1 MGKRIFDI
9 CFSVFA
15 LLLVSPLFLLC
26 AIAVK
31 LSSSGPVFYSHQRV
45 GEKRKL
51 FGCLK
56 FRTMYCDA
64 DARLQCLLASSPMLM
79 QEWQVFFKLREDPR
93 ITPVGKWLRKVSLD
107 ELPQFLNVLRGDMSI
122 VGPRPLTQQE
132 IDEYLKE
139 KADKIL
145 SMRPG
150 LTTLW
155 ITEGRNQFS
164 LQERIEMEEFYID
177 NRSFWLDFKLI
188 CKTVFIMLFPK
199 GAY

>member
-1 MGKRIFDI
+1 
-9 CFSVFA
+9 
-15 LLLVSPLFLLC
+15 
-26 AIAVK
+26 
-31 LSSSGPVFYSHQRV
+31 
-45 GEKRKL
+45 
-51 FGCLK
+51 
-56 FRTMYCDA
+56 
-64 DARLQCLLASSPMLM
+64 MLM

>member
-1 MGKRIFDI
+1 
-9 CFSVFA
+9 
-15 LLLVSPLFLLC
+15 
-26 AIAVK
+26 
-31 LSSSGPVFYSHQRV
+31 
-45 GEKRKL
+45 
-51 FGCLK
+51 
-56 FRTMYCDA
+56 MYCDA
-64 DARLQCLLASSPMLM
+64 DKRLQLLLASSPMLM

-107 ELPQFLNVLRGDMSI
+107 ELPQFWNVFRGDMSV

-132 IDEYLKE
+132 IVEYLKE

-145 SMRPG
+145 SVRPG

-155 ITEGRNQFS
+155 ITEGRNQLS
-164 LQERIEMEEFYID
+164 LQERIKLEEFYVD

-188 CKTVFIMLFPK
+188 CKTIFVMVFPK

>member
-9 CFSVFA
+9 CFSGLA
-15 LLLVSPLFLLC
+15 LLFAAPLFLLC
-26 AIAVK
+26 ALAVK
-31 LSSSGPVFYSHQRV
+31 LSSRGPIFYAHQRV
-45 GEKRKL
+45 GENRKS

-64 DARLQCLLASSPMLM
+64 DERLQCLLASSPMLM

-93 ITPVGKWLRKVSLD
+93 VTPVGKWLRKVSLD
-107 ELPQFLNVLRGDMSI
+107 EIPQFWNVFRGDMSV
-122 VGPRPLTQQE
+122 VGPRPLTQKE

-145 SMRPG
+145 SVRPG

-155 ITEGRNQFS
+155 ITEGRNHFS